1 MDPGKNM
8 ENFRSNVREY
18 LKRSAE
24 TKLKIGVFTISRLAV
39 FGVAIAIL
47 VMAAFALIYI
57 LYGNQETQLYLERT
71 PVTLPADYRVDD
83 GILSYRTD
91 SSLETFYGKSSKEVD
106 SAKLYASIDGYDV
119 SETLTILYAGNAV
132 QVRGR
137 QGFSLSAGTI
147 SDVRAG
153 KSHAAVLFRNPA
165 GENHIQLLDSDGVS
179 LNTILLN
186 DSTVVAF
193 DFLDAGNGR
202 ELLWVSTL
210 DVGQFTEESLV
221 RIYDCDRKGTLLFY
235 SASFYNQTVY
245 DVYLSEQCL
254 FLVGT
259 QDIVRY
265 HREDDG
271 GFTSEKD
278 RIAVFGS
285 TVVDFAYVEESA
297 YFITIPHIGDGTNSH
312 LFRLLTISQTDDT
325 WATVMQVHTAS
336 PIVGAFLMES
346 QIRVLTKESFTA
358 YSYTGAVREQIE
370 LKEFPSAAYRY
381 SDTEFLFLTETECF
395 RAYMK

>member
-1 MDPGKNM
+1 M

-18 LKRSAE
+18 LRKSSE
-24 TKLKIGVFTISRLAV
+24 TKLTIGVFTISRLAV

-47 VMAAFALIYI
+47 IVAAFALIYI
-57 LYGNQETQLYLERT
+57 LYGNQETQLILERT
-71 PVTLPADYRVDD
+71 PVVLRSNYRVDD
-83 GILSYRTD
+83 GILSCQTD
-91 SSLETFYGKSSKEVD
+91 NSLETFHGRSSKEVD
-106 SAKLYASIDGYDV
+106 SAALYASIDGYDV
-119 SETLTILYAGNAV
+119 SETMTILYAGNAV
-132 QVRGR
+132 QVRNR
-137 QGFSLSAGTI
+137 QGFSINGGTVT
-147 SDVRAG
+147 DVRAG
-153 KSHAAVLFRNPA
+153 KNYAAALFQNQA

-179 LNTILLN
+179 LNTIILN
-186 DSTVVAF
+186 DSAVVAF
-193 DFLDAGNGR
+193 DFLDAGNGK

-221 RIYDCDRKGTLLFY
+221 RIYDCDRKGSLLFY
-235 SASFYNQTVY
+235 SASFYSQTVY
-245 DVYLSEQCL
+245 DVYLSDQCL

-265 HREDDG
+265 NREDDG

-278 RIAVFGS
+278 RFAVFGS
-285 TVVDFAYVEESA
+285 TIVDFAFVEESA

-312 LFRLLTISQTDDT
+312 LFRLLTTSQTDDT

-370 LKEFPSAAYRY
+370 LKEIPLAAYRY
-381 SDTEFLFLTETECF
+381 NDTEFLFLTETECF